1 MYKRQ
6 SENKFYLNPGEN
18 KNIESLSK
26 IDEIYFSIGPEGG
39 FSNEEID
46 KMKSNGLEGISL
58 GELVIKTETV
68 PTVLLSMLKILNK

>member
-6 SENKFYLNPGEN
+6 
-18 KNIESLSK
+18 
-26 IDEIYFSIGPEGG
+26 EGG

-46 KMKSNGLEGISL
+46 KMKSNGFEGISL